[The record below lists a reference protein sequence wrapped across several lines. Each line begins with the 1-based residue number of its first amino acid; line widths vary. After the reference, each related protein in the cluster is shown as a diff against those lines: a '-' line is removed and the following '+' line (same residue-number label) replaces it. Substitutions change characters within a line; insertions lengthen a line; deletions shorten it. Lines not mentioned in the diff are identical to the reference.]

1 MKKIFLPLFAVLAL
15 ASCGNDM
22 DGKDG
27 SDANDS
33 MENSIQAAGTEMKND
48 VNDATDNAGARM
60 DNATDSMDLHNDKN
74 DMDGKDT
81 MRNPN

>member
-22 DGKDG
+22 DGNDG

-33 MENSIQAAGTEMKND
+33 MENSVQAAGTEMKND
-48 VNDATDNAGARM
+48 MNEAA
-60 DNATDSMDLHNDKN
+60 DSMDLHYDKN

-81 MRNPN
+81 LRN